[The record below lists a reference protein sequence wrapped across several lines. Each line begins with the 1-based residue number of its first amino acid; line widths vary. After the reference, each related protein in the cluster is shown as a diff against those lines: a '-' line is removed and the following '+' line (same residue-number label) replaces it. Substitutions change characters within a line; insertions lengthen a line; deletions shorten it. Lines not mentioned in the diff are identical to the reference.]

1 MYNFVPRQIIRASI
15 PPPTRP
21 PTPTPP
27 ASLPNMPRV
36 SAKRRVEDDISEY
49 LVEMAD
55 MIEMDNAPDDEILDA
70 IDAFFDDLSYLEES
84 QAYMATRYYSKVRDS
99 LPYVNGAGRVDSE
112 LVTRFRPRPLVIPQ
126 GHSMERSF
134 TLVVRRPDRVT

>member
-1 MYNFVPRQIIRASI
+1 MFL
-15 PPPTRP
+15 
-21 PTPTPP
+21 
-27 ASLPNMPRV
+27 ASLL
-36 SAKRRVEDDISEY
+36 SGDISEY

-84 QAYMATRYYSKVRDS
+84 PYMTTRYYSEVRDS

-112 LVTRFRPRPLVIPQ
+112 LVTPPHFL
-126 GHSMERSF
+126 
-134 TLVVRRPDRVT
+134 